1 MKKKSD
7 RKKLMDQADQL
18 WRDCVKLR
26 DGSKSVLSGKGG
38 ALNAHHIIT
47 RSNLA
52 TRWSLDN
59 GLTFTSGE
67 HAFWVHKN
75 IAESTVWIQN
85 YLGQEKFDNLLERSH
100 QLVKWGVPQLRALV
114 EELEKER
121 RMLE

>member
-1 MKKKSD
+1 MKKSE
-7 RKKLMDQADQL
+7 RKRLMDQADQL

-26 DGSKSVLSGKGG
+26 DKKSVLSGKGG
-38 ALNAHHIIT
+38 SLNAHHIIT

-85 YLGQEKFDNLLERSH
+85 YLGEEKFNSLLERSH
-100 QLVKWGVPQLRALV
+100 QAVKWGVPQLRALV
-114 EELEKER
+114 DELEKTR

>member
-1 MKKKSD
+1 MKKKSE
-7 RKKLMDQADQL
+7 RKRLMDQADQL

-26 DGSKSVLSGKGG
+26 DKKSVLSGKGG
-38 ALNAHHIIT
+38 SLNAHHIIT

-114 EELEKER
+114 EELEKTR
-121 RMLE
+121 RLLE